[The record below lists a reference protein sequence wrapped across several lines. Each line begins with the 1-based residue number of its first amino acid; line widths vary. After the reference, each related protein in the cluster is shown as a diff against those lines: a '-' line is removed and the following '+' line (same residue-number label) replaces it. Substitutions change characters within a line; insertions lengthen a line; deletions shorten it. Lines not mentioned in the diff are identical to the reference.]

1 MIGGYK
7 IMMDFKIY
15 KKFFIFITI
24 VIFSTASLWAQAGHG
39 RARISGVVVDEN
51 NEGIPSAQ
59 IVCEFI
65 KNPQVKQTTSTDKK
79 GEWAILGLGT
89 GMFKVTASKEGYIA
103 ASTEIYVRQLERNP
117 KVELT
122 LKKTEAER
130 LDIKGTSSLDLI
142 DQANL
147 LYDEQ
152 KYDQALSLLQQFL
165 EENPDAYQTYAS
177 IGDCYRE
184 MGEFEPAIE
193 NYQKVLE
200 EADKDKAQR
209 KEMASKALAG
219 IGESYLKMQD
229 LEQAQSYFEQS
240 LEVYPENEILAYNVG
255 EIYFANQNIDQ
266 AIKYFTISTEIKP
279 DWPPPYLKLGYV
291 YLNKGDFENA
301 EASFKKFLELDP
313 DSPEAPTV
321 KRVLEFLAEK
331 KD

>member
-1 MIGGYK
+1 
-7 IMMDFKIY
+7 MMDFKTY
-15 KKFFIFITI
+15 KKFFILITI
-24 VIFSTASLWAQAGHG
+24 IIFSTASLWAQAGHG

-59 IVCEFI
+59 VVCEFI
-65 KNPQVKQTTSTDKK
+65 KNPEVKEVTSTDKK

-89 GMFKVTASKEGYIA
+89 GMFEVTASKEGYIA

-117 KVELT
+117 KIELT
-122 LKKTEAER
+122 LKKIEVEG

-142 DQANL
+142 DQANA

-152 KYDQALSLLQQFL
+152 KYDQALSLLKQFL

-184 MGEFEPAIE
+184 KGDFELAIE

-200 EADKDKAQR
+200 ESEKAKASG

-219 IGESYLKMQD
+219 IGECYLKRQD
-229 LEQAQSYFEQS
+229 LEKAQSYFEQS
-240 LEVYPENEILAYNVG
+240 LEAYPENEILAYNVG
-255 EIYFANQNIDQ
+255 EIYFANQKIDQ

-313 DSPEAPTV
+313 NSPEAPTV